1 MQNNYVVRMKQLFVI
16 LIVLAATTAVQAQSK
31 KSTAKTGTTKPAT
44 SGNTS
49 ASLERG
55 KAVYA
60 ANCLTCHQP
69 DGGGVPNLNP
79 PLQGTKWVKGNKTT
93 LVQLVLKGS
102 KGQVEIDGETY
113 HNAMPAQAH
122 LTDEQIA
129 DVLTYVRKNF
139 GNKAST
145 VTPADVKAVRA
156 KTK

>member
-1 MQNNYVVRMKQLFVI
+1 MENNPVLMKQVFII
-16 LIVLAATTAVQAQSK
+16 LIALFAATEVQAQAK
-31 KSTAKTGTTKPAT
+31 KTTGKSVAKPAT
-44 SGNTS
+44 
-49 ASLERG
+49 ASNVTASVNRG
-55 KAVYA
+55 KTVYA

-79 PLQGTKWVKGNKTT
+79 PLQRTKWVSGNKTT
-93 LVQLVLKGS
+93 LVQFILKGS

>member
-1 MQNNYVVRMKQLFVI
+1 MKKLFQI
-16 LIVLAATTAVQAQSK
+16 LILLCATTAVQAQTHK
-31 KSTAKTGTTKPAT
+31 ALNPKNAVAKSSTGNAA
-44 SGNTS
+44 

-55 KAVYA
+55 KAVYT

-79 PLQGTKWVKGNKTT
+79 PLAGTKWVKGPKPA
-93 LVQLVLKGS
+93 LVQFILKGS
-102 KGQVEIDGETY
+102 KGQVEIDGETF

-129 DVLTYVRKNF
+129 DVLTFIRKNF
-139 GNKAST
+139 GNKSSA
-145 VTPADVKAVRA
+145 VTPAEVKVIRA